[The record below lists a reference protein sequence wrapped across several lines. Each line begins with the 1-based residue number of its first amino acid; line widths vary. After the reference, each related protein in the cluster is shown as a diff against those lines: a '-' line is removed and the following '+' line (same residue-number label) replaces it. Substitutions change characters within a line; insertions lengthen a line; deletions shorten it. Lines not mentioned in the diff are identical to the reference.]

1 MYERITSENVVMYAI
16 KNYNN
21 PQCEG
26 ELEFLDDLK
35 DLSTSKDYLKN
46 IKSQVNLENVLLLN
60 HFIVLN
66 NVFGSDAITLLLYKI
81 DKEHWGVMKSFLIYL
96 NMLEKYELS
105 DIRADEYVLEELRK
119 I

>member
-35 DLSTSKDYLKN
+35 DLSTSKDYLK
-46 IKSQVNLENVLLLN
+46 ISRVN
-60 HFIVLN
+60 
-66 NVFGSDAITLLLYKI
+66 
-81 DKEHWGVMKSFLIYL
+81 
-96 NMLEKYELS
+96 
-105 DIRADEYVLEELRK
+105 ELRERSS
-119 I
+119 